1 MDVQEQVQLVVEWS
15 DQQWRLH
22 GDCDGSLTIG
32 AEPQQDIC
40 VERAFISRRHAHI
53 ERDQGTYVLIDH
65 STNGSFVQT
74 EDQHVAFVHRD
85 RLRLWGRG
93 LISFGEPPRPDCVM
107 QFQLVP

>member
-1 MDVQEQVQLVVEWS
+1 MDVQEQVQIVLEWS
-15 DQQWRLH
+15 DQQWRLC
-22 GDCDGSLTIG
+22 GEVDGPLTIG
-32 AEPQQDIC
+32 ADTHQDVC
-40 VERAFISRRHAHI
+40 VDRAYISRRHAHI
-53 ERDQGTYVLIDH
+53 ERHKGTYVLVDH

-93 LISFGEPPRPDCVM
+93 LISFGEPPRTDCVM